1 MELSWDSW
9 FPKYS
14 GILKTKQAKTE
25 SNFNLNRE
33 RFMIIKLK
41 ILQSFDFKNL
51 AIYRSILFVF
61 MAQCHF

>member
-9 FPKYS
+9 FPKRY

-51 AIYRSILFVF
+51 VIYCLLFVF
-61 MAQCHF
+61 MAKCYF